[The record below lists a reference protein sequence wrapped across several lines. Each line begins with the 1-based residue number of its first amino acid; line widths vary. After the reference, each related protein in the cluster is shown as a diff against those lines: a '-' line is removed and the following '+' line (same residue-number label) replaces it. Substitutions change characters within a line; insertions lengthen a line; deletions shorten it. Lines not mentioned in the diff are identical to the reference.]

1 MDFERFKEW
10 ALEDISSRL
19 PKDYDDAAVMI
30 NYVQDRGGLGTY
42 IGIGTET
49 TGPVH
54 NPKFDFDEEC
64 LPAAAELL
72 ARMLRR

>member
-1 MDFERFKEW
+1 
-10 ALEDISSRL
+10 
-19 PKDYDDAAVMI
+19 MI

-42 IGIGTET
+42 IGIGTDT

-54 NPKFDFDEEC
+54 NPKFDFDEDC
-64 LPAAAELL
+64 LQAAAELL